1 MDMPTGN
8 KSTVNFDF
16 HGRTALVTGAGRG
29 VGEEIARLF
38 HASGARVAV
47 SDIDGQAARQLADRL
62 DDSGVSA
69 MALTLDVRSKRAFED
84 ARDRIASAWG
94 RTDIVVNNAGYAKR
108 TPVQDI
114 TTEEFDDIVAINMRS
129 VFLSCQVFA
138 DHMRSNGWG
147 RIVNITSLAGQN
159 GGTVASAHYAAAKA
173 GATMLSKYFAQQ
185 LAGTGVTVNAIA
197 PGFIETDMTE
207 TLPKEVRDKYLE
219 RIPLGCLGSAQAIAD
234 AVAYLASD
242 QASYITGQVLGING
256 GMYL

>member
-147 RIVNITSLAGQN
+147 PHRQHHFAGRAERRHGRVGALRGSQ
-159 GGTVASAHYAAAKA
+159 G

-197 PGFIETDMTE
+197 PGPISTAKGRLSQEQI
-207 TLPKEVRDKYLE
+207 E
-219 RIPLGCLGSAQAIAD
+219 RIEKLVPIGRFGEASEFAA
-234 AVAYLASD
+234 AVALLASD
-242 QASYITGQVLGING
+242 QGGFFVGATLDMNG
-256 GMYL
+256 GLFMR

>member
-159 GGTVASAHYAAAKA
+159 GGTVASAQARGHRRHRQRHRAGPDLHGQGAAVAGTDRAHREAGADRPIRRSLRVRRRGGATGVRPGRVLRRGDSGHERRALHALRKA
-173 GATMLSKYFAQQ
+173 GYRSRLTPDS
-185 LAGTGVTVNAIA
+185 
-197 PGFIETDMTE
+197 
-207 TLPKEVRDKYLE
+207 
-219 RIPLGCLGSAQAIAD
+219 
-234 AVAYLASD
+234 
-242 QASYITGQVLGING
+242 
-256 GMYL
+256 

>member
-159 GGTVASAHYAAAKA
+159 GGTVASHSSSRAPASPSTPSRRARSPRPRGGCRRNRSSASRSWCRSADSEKPPSSPPRWRYWRPTRA
-173 GATMLSKYFAQQ
+173 GSSSGRLWT
-185 LAGTGVTVNAIA
+185 
-197 PGFIETDMTE
+197 
-207 TLPKEVRDKYLE
+207 
-219 RIPLGCLGSAQAIAD
+219 
-234 AVAYLASD
+234 
-242 QASYITGQVLGING
+242 
-256 GMYL
+256 

>member
-114 TTEEFDDIVAINMRS
+114 TTEELGHIVAINMRS

-147 RIVNITSLAGQN
+147 RIVNITSLSGQN

-185 LAGTGVTVNAIA
+185 LGAAIGEEA
-197 PGFIETDMTE
+197 
-207 TLPKEVRDKYLE
+207 LPFGRQ
-219 RIPLGCLGSAQAIAD
+219 RAQAASTRD
-234 AVAYLASD
+234 ATAAALA
-242 QASYITGQVLGING
+242 APTAKRVRQVPG
-256 GMYL
+256 GSGRR

>member
-185 LAGTGVTVNAIA
+185 LGAAIGEEA
-197 PGFIETDMTE
+197 
-207 TLPKEVRDKYLE
+207 LPFGRQ
-219 RIPLGCLGSAQAIAD
+219 RAQAASTRD
-234 AVAYLASD
+234 ATAAALA
-242 QASYITGQVLGING
+242 APTAKRVRQVPG
-256 GMYL
+256 GSGRR